1 MGVSRDLKSEA
12 PTCVYRY
19 ICGCDKRMHIPVL
32 SVVVTFPSS
41 KNFAA
46 VKSCLRRWRTKK
58 LESITTCAL
67 SAVSDVAQE
76 CMVCI
81 RDMYLVSCCS
91 VCMMGRGGF
100 ILHKI
105 QDIYC
110 QRLSKQGMV
119 HSYTV
124 RTEVGWLAEC
134 GARVNKQD
142 SFLSTV
148 HCSRRS
154 CFISDIRLFKLTLRV
169 KRLCHLLHM
178 WYKY

>member
-58 LESITTCAL
+58 FESITTCAL

-81 RDMYLVSCCS
+81 RDMYLVSYCS
-91 VCMMGRGGF
+91 VCVMGRGGF

-110 QRLSKQGMV
+110 QRLCPNKAWCIRTPWEQRSGDWQNVVLVWTNKIP
-119 HSYTV
+119 SCPLFTV
-124 RTEVGWLAEC
+124 PVGP
-134 GARVNKQD
+134 V
-142 SFLSTV
+142 SFLIFGFS
-148 HCSRRS
+148 SS
-154 CFISDIRLFKLTLRV
+154 L
-169 KRLCHLLHM
+169 
-178 WYKY
+178 